1 MIMFLSIKHTIGMR
15 VEEEEE
21 LGLDISE
28 HGVSGYEPITSTILD
43 HV

>member
-15 VEEEEE
+15 VEEEE

-28 HGVSGYEPITSTILD
+28 HGVSGYELITSTILD